1 MSFTTWTPHAVWSE
15 STEWQATLWRM
26 VEAQHVASTMKIV
39 DSRDEQDILEALV
52 EGSKPAA
59 AAHTEALHYLLASPF
74 RYPPRQSSGSR
85 FRSPTDPG
93 VFYGA
98 GAVRTA
104 AAELGYWRWR
114 FLRDAVDL
122 TKLDPVAHTAF
133 RIKARSQAIDLR
145 QAPFDQDA
153 LSWQHPSSYQAT
165 QAFGQIARTAGI
177 GAILYQSVRDPQ
189 PGWCAALLTPAAFVR
204 PRPEPGQQTW
214 WLAVYPEQVVWRRDQ
229 ETLSFIPAA

>member
-15 STEWQATLWRM
+15 ATDWQATLWRM

-74 RYPPRQSSGSR
+74 RYPPRQPGGSR
-85 FRSPTDPG
+85 FRSPADPG

-114 FLRDAVDL
+114 FLRDAADL

-133 RIKARSQAIDLR
+133 KVKARCQVVDLR
-145 QAPFDQDA
+145 QTPFDQDA
-153 LSWQHPSSYQAT
+153 LSWRHPSSYQAT
-165 QAFGQIARTAGI
+165 QAFSGTAREAGI
-177 GAILYQSVRDPQ
+177 GAILYQSVRDPE

-204 PRPEPGQQTW
+204 PRPEPGRQTW

-229 ETLSFIPAA
+229 ETLSFTLTP